1 MKKLSASPPPA
12 GAAEGAGERWRE
24 AARGMLGVVVSVCPW
39 RDRWAEHLQVASWL
53 RVQSVPVQEAVREHE
68 AGIRGGKDARET
80 RKKKTRRKGLV
91 QSPSLCSVLWFTG
104 LEHSHPGPSAW
115 GQPSALRPSGW
126 GGLAAQEA
134 VAVRAAG
141 LGAPLFSQ

>member
-1 MKKLSASPPPA
+1 
-12 GAAEGAGERWRE
+12 
-24 AARGMLGVVVSVCPW
+24 MLGVVVSVFPW
-39 RDRWAEHLQVASWL
+39 RDWWTEHPQVASLL
-53 RVQSVPVQEAVREHE
+53 RVQSLSVQEVVREHE

-80 RKKKTRRKGLV
+80 RKKKTRQKGLV

-115 GQPSALRPSGW
+115 GQPSDLRPGW
-126 GGLAAQEA
+126 GGPGSQEA
-134 VAVRAAG
+134 VAVGAAG